1 MSNRKSY
8 QNNWRFSW
16 TLAPIMYIAHFKSF
30 TYAANNNI
38 QMSTRLPFTLP
49 HKVECTA
56 TKIFSPVF
64 NRSALF
70 PSEVLDYVRGM
81 NLHKELNIDRW
92 KSNECSS
99 VRENEIVSLLY
110 PILAVFVRLSEDCHM
125 NEIALF
131 CNIWYITYH
140 CNLLL
145 SRQLSQIFVL
155 SFKSPSS
162 KIALL
167 PRKFKLLYAVF
178 KSWFICTLGFI

>member
-30 TYAANNNI
+30 TYTNSNI
-38 QMSTRLPFTLP
+38 QMSTRLPFTFP

-64 NRSALF
+64 NSSALF

-92 KSNECSS
+92 KSKSNECSS

-110 PILAVFVRLSEDCHM
+110 PILAVFVRLSEDCQHEWNCFNLQYM
-125 NEIALF
+125 IYYIPVTLQFASCSATLS
-131 CNIWYITYH
+131 NI
-140 CNLLL
+140 C
-145 SRQLSQIFVL
+145 
-155 SFKSPSS
+155 FK
-162 KIALL
+162 
-167 PRKFKLLYAVF
+167 FQVAVE
-178 KSWFICTLGFI
+178 

>member
-1 MSNRKSY
+1 
-8 QNNWRFSW
+8 
-16 TLAPIMYIAHFKSF
+16 MYIAHFKSF

-38 QMSTRLPFTLP
+38 QMSTRLITFP

-64 NRSALF
+64 NSSALF

-92 KSNECSS
+92 KSKSNECSS

-110 PILAVFVRLSEDCHM
+110 PIAVFVRLSEDCQHGWNCFNLQYM
-125 NEIALF
+125 TY
-131 CNIWYITYH
+131 YIPVRSGLLQ

-145 SRQLSQIFVL
+145 SRQLSQIRICFNFKGNTWL
-155 SFKSPSS
+155 SAPCELIFIYISGWVT
-162 KIALL
+162 
-167 PRKFKLLYAVF
+167 LYMPM
-178 KSWFICTLGFI
+178 TQ

>member
-1 MSNRKSY
+1 
-8 QNNWRFSW
+8 
-16 TLAPIMYIAHFKSF
+16 MYTAHFKSF

-38 QMSTRLPFTLP
+38 QMSTRLPFTFP

-64 NRSALF
+64 NSSALF

-92 KSNECSS
+92 KSKSNECSS
-99 VRENEIVSLLY
+99 VRENEIVSLQY
-110 PILAVFVRLSEDCHM
+110 PIAVFVRLSEDCQHGWNCFNLQYM
-125 NEIALF
+125 TY
-131 CNIWYITYH
+131 YIPVRSGLLQ